1 MALLAS
7 LQLVTKAAIALLPII
22 ITFSLIINSFMNVD
36 TKALFFI
43 FGTILLYGLNYL
55 FIDYLPQDF
64 YADLGDSTSDRGLID
79 NNFITGLF
87 KIPSYI
93 KRSPSF
99 AVTFMSFVLLYV
111 CLPLSNL
118 PRDSEFPLLMVFIL
132 VFLTISALIN
142 SYIDMDGTERSSRLG
157 FNALASLL
165 GMGWGAAWWAIVK
178 GKKDSPSGHTYFSAN
193 SSDSVKCSRP
203 STQAF
208 KCTVYKDGKPVNDIN
223 S

>member
-1 MALLAS
+1 MALIKS
-7 LQLVTKAAIALLPII
+7 LQLVSKAAIALLPII
-22 ITFSLIINSFMNVD
+22 ITFSLIINSFMNGD

-55 FIDYLPQDF
+55 FIDYLPRNS
-64 YADLGDSTSDRGLID
+64 YATLGPPPGVVNDL
-79 NNFITGLF
+79 FILGLF
-87 KIPSYI
+87 KLPSYLF
-93 KRSPSF
+93 KSPSF

-111 CLPLSNL
+111 CLPLRTL
-118 PRDSEFPLLMVFIL
+118 PKDAEFPLLMVFVL
-132 VFLTISALIN
+132 VFLTIAALIN
-142 SYIDMDGTERSSRLG
+142 SFVDMEGAERNVIIG

-208 KCTVYKDGKPVNDIN
+208 KCTVYKDGKPVGDIN

>member
-1 MALLAS
+1 MTS
-7 LQLVTKAAIALLPII
+7 LQLVAKATITLLPII
-22 ITFSLIINSFMNVD
+22 ITFSLIINSFMNGD

-43 FGTILLYGLNYL
+43 FGTIILYGLNYL
-55 FIDYLPQDF
+55 FIDYLPRNL
-64 YADLGDSTSDRGLID
+64 YADLDPSTGVFD

-87 KIPSYI
+87 KTPSYLR
-93 KRSPSF
+93 KSPNL
-99 AVTFMSFVLLYV
+99 AVAFMSFVLLYV

-118 PRDSEFPLLMVFIL
+118 PRDAEFPLLMVFVL

-142 SYIDMDGTERSSRLG
+142 SYFDMNGTERRIQLG

-165 GMGWGAAWWAIVK
+165 GMSWGAAWWAIVK

-193 SSDSVKCSRP
+193 SPDSVKCSRP

-208 KCTVYKDGKPVNDIN
+208 KCTVYKDGKPVGDIN

>member
-1 MALLAS
+1 MALLLS
-7 LQLVTKAAIALLPII
+7 LQLVSKAAIALLPII
-22 ITFSLIINSFMNVD
+22 ITFSLIINSFMNGD
-36 TKALFFI
+36 SKALFFI

-55 FIDYLPQDF
+55 FIDYLPRNL
-64 YADLGDSTSDRGLID
+64 YADLSNSTGVID
-79 NNFITGLF
+79 ENFITGLF
-87 KIPSYI
+87 KLPSYLR
-93 KRSPSF
+93 KSPSF

-111 CLPLSNL
+111 CLPLKDL
-118 PRDSEFPLLMVFIL
+118 PRDSEFPLLMVFTL

-142 SYIDMDGTERSSRLG
+142 SFIDMTGTEQRIKIG
-157 FNALASLL
+157 GNVLASLL

-208 KCTVYKDGKPVNDIN
+208 KCTVYKDGKPVGDIN
-223 S
+223 T

>member
-1 MALLAS
+1 MALLLS
-7 LQLVTKAAIALLPII
+7 LQLVSKAAIALLPII
-22 ITFSLIINSFMNVD
+22 ITFSLIINSFMNGD
-36 TKALFFI
+36 SKALFFI

-55 FIDYLPQDF
+55 FIDYLPRNL
-64 YADLGDSTSDRGLID
+64 YADLSISAGVFDE
-79 NNFITGLF
+79 NFITGLF
-87 KIPSYI
+87 KLPSYLR
-93 KRSPSF
+93 KSPSF

-111 CLPLSNL
+111 CLPLKDL
-118 PRDSEFPLLMVFIL
+118 PRDSEFPLLMVFTL

-142 SYIDMDGTERSSRLG
+142 SFIDMTGTEQRIKIG
-157 FNALASLL
+157 GNVLASLL

-208 KCTVYKDGKPVNDIN
+208 KCTVYKDGKPVGDIN
-223 S
+223 T

>member
-7 LQLVTKAAIALLPII
+7 LQLVSKAAVALLPII
-22 ITFSLIINSFMNVD
+22 ITFSLIINSFMNGD

-55 FIDYLPQDF
+55 FIDYLPRNYYEALNDPTGEI
-64 YADLGDSTSDRGLID
+64 DL
-79 NNFITGLF
+79 NFITGLF
-87 KIPSYI
+87 KLPSYLF
-93 KRSPSF
+93 KSPSF

-111 CLPLSNL
+111 CLPLREL
-118 PRDSEFPLLMVFIL
+118 PRDAEFPLLMVFVL
-132 VFLTISALIN
+132 VFLTIAALIN
-142 SYIDMDGTERSSRLG
+142 SFVDMGGMEQRIKLG

-178 GKKDSPSGHTYFSAN
+178 GKKDSPSGHAYFSAN

-208 KCTVYKDGKPVNDIN
+208 KCTVYKDGKPVGDIN

>member
-1 MALLAS
+1 MES
-7 LQLVTKAAIALLPII
+7 LQLVSKAAVALLPII

-43 FGTILLYGLNYL
+43 FGTIILYGLNYL
-55 FIDYLPQDF
+55 FIDYLPRTM
-64 YADLGDSTSDRGLID
+64 YSGTELGAGGGDVFND
-79 NNFITGLF
+79 NFILGLF
-87 KIPSYI
+87 KLPSYI
-93 KRSPSF
+93 KNSPSF

-111 CLPLSNL
+111 CLPLSTL
-118 PRDSEFPLLMVFIL
+118 PKDAEFPLLMVFVL
-132 VFLTISALIN
+132 VFLTIAALIN
-142 SYIDMDGTERSSRLG
+142 SFFNMGDNPEKIKYG

-165 GMGWGAAWWAIVK
+165 GMSWGAAWWAIVK

-203 STQAF
+203 SAQAF
-208 KCTVYKDGKPVNDIN
+208 KCTVYKGGKPVGDIN

>member
-1 MALLAS
+1 MALIPS
-7 LQLVTKAAIALLPII
+7 LQLVLRTAIAFLPII
-22 ITFSLIINSFMNVD
+22 VTFSLIINSFMNGD

-55 FIDYLPQDF
+55 FIDYLPRNL
-64 YADLGDSTSDRGLID
+64 YAELEASTGKID
-79 NNFITGLF
+79 DNFITGLF
-87 KIPSYI
+87 KLPSYF
-93 KRSPSF
+93 KKSPNF

-111 CLPLSNL
+111 CLPLKDL
-118 PRDSEFPLLMVFIL
+118 PRDAEFPLLMVFVL
-132 VFLTISALIN
+132 VFLTISTLIN
-142 SYIDMDGTERSSRLG
+142 SFIDMEGTETRIKLG

-165 GMGWGAAWWAIVK
+165 GMGWGAAWWAIVS
-178 GKKDSPSGHTYFSAN
+178 GKKDNPSGHVYFSAN

-208 KCTVYKDGKPVNDIN
+208 KCTVYKDGKPVGDIN